1 MRLDLLLNGEPVD
14 ALARVV
20 HRDKAQRAG
29 RLMVSKMK
37 DLMTRQ
43 QVDIAIQAAANNK
56 IIARE
61 TIKVLHVL
69 RRTFEGVQDI

>member
-1 MRLDLLLNGEPVD
+1 MD

-29 RLMVSKMK
+29 RIMVAKMK
-37 DLMTRQ
+37 ELMTRQ

-61 TIKVLHVL
+61 TIKVGAGFTPAAAAPL
-69 RRTFEGVQDI
+69 RAAVQGL